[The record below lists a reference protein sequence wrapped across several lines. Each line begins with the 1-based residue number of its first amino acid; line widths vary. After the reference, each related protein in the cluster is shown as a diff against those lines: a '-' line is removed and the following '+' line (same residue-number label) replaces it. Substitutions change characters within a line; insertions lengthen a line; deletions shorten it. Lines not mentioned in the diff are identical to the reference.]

1 MQFRVQC
8 AVGENLYIN
17 CDLIIVGHDN
27 NIDNDAVLVDDAEE
41 RDLAQVVNVADYEEE
56 TNLISDYDDY
66 EEYPTVTDYDYSNEV
81 DEDVEGSG
89 GSGEGE
95 GDYVEGGGGGG
106 VGGGVGGVGGGV
118 GGECPGGDLQTCVDV
133 CPGQF
138 GARVFGLC
146 VATCGRRCP

>member
-41 RDLAQVVNVADYEEE
+41 RDLAQVANVADYEEE

-81 DEDVEGSG
+81 DEDVEGSQLI
-89 GSGEGE
+89 
-95 GDYVEGGGGGG
+95 VETF
-106 VGGGVGGVGGGV
+106 
-118 GGECPGGDLQTCVDV
+118 DKQTSSCNIE
-133 CPGQF
+133 
-138 GARVFGLC
+138 AAHTLHYASISSIKGLKYLK
-146 VATCGRRCP
+146 A